1 MKVNEVRETKTIEE
15 LVKIEYIAEDGTVF
29 RSEEE
34 CKKYEESALFAISK
48 ELKRL
53 TKDNTS
59 QSEINDN
66 LSDEDM
72 VEIFDVQTERDP
84 EIYGSIF
91 VKNGRNYYIADVE
104 WETIFAYGRRGIS
117 INVYES
123 NDIMQHR
130 LYIEEIKSIITATNY
145 QRFKKRVENE
155 IRKVIEL
162 WEK

>member
-1 MKVNEVRETKTIEE
+1 MEFNYVN
-15 LVKIEYIAEDGTVF
+15 F
-29 RSEEE
+29 
-34 CKKYEESALFAISK
+34 
-48 ELKRL
+48 
-53 TKDNTS
+53 
-59 QSEINDN
+59 QP
-66 LSDEDM
+66 SDLDRM
-72 VEIFDVQTERDP
+72 NTERDP

-117 INVYES
+117 INVYKS

>member
-1 MKVNEVRETKTIEE
+1 MEFNYVN
-15 LVKIEYIAEDGTVF
+15 Y
-29 RSEEE
+29 
-34 CKKYEESALFAISK
+34 
-48 ELKRL
+48 
-53 TKDNTS
+53 
-59 QSEINDN
+59 QP
-66 LSDEDM
+66 SDLDRM
-72 VEIFDVQTERDP
+72 NTERDP

-123 NDIMQHR
+123 NDIMQHI

>member
-1 MKVNEVRETKTIEE
+1 MEFNYVN
-15 LVKIEYIAEDGTVF
+15 F
-29 RSEEE
+29 
-34 CKKYEESALFAISK
+34 
-48 ELKRL
+48 
-53 TKDNTS
+53 
-59 QSEINDN
+59 QP
-66 LSDEDM
+66 SDLDRM
-72 VEIFDVQTERDP
+72 NTERDP
-84 EIYGSIF
+84 KIYGSIF

-117 INVYES
+117 INVYKS

-130 LYIEEIKSIITATNY
+130 LYIEEIKSIIIATNY

>member
-1 MKVNEVRETKTIEE
+1 MEFN
-15 LVKIEYIAEDGTVF
+15 YINFQPSD
-29 RSEEE
+29 
-34 CKKYEESALFAISK
+34 
-48 ELKRL
+48 
-53 TKDNTS
+53 
-59 QSEINDN
+59 
-66 LSDEDM
+66 LSRM
-72 VEIFDVQTERDP
+72 NTERDP

-123 NDIMQHR
+123 NDIMQHI

>member
-1 MKVNEVRETKTIEE
+1 MEFNYVN
-15 LVKIEYIAEDGTVF
+15 F
-29 RSEEE
+29 
-34 CKKYEESALFAISK
+34 
-48 ELKRL
+48 
-53 TKDNTS
+53 
-59 QSEINDN
+59 QP
-66 LSDEDM
+66 SDLDRM
-72 VEIFDVQTERDP
+72 NTERDP
-84 EIYGSIF
+84 KIYGSIF

-117 INVYES
+117 INVYKS

-145 QRFKKRVENE
+145 QRFKKRVEIE

>member
-1 MKVNEVRETKTIEE
+1 MEFNYVN
-15 LVKIEYIAEDGTVF
+15 F
-29 RSEEE
+29 
-34 CKKYEESALFAISK
+34 
-48 ELKRL
+48 
-53 TKDNTS
+53 
-59 QSEINDN
+59 QP
-66 LSDEDM
+66 SDLDRM
-72 VEIFDVQTERDP
+72 NTERDP

-117 INVYES
+117 INVYKS
-123 NDIMQHR
+123 NDIMQHG

>member
-1 MKVNEVRETKTIEE
+1 MELNEKLSNPQKTIIN
-15 LVKIEYIAEDGTVF
+15 VT
-29 RSEEE
+29 
-34 CKKYEESALFAISK
+34 K
-48 ELKRL
+48 E
-53 TKDNTS
+53 
-59 QSEINDN
+59 
-66 LSDEDM
+66 
-72 VEIFDVQTERDP
+72 
-84 EIYGSIF
+84 
-91 VKNGRNYYIADVE
+91 VKNGRNYYTADVE

>member
-1 MKVNEVRETKTIEE
+1 MEFNYVN
-15 LVKIEYIAEDGTVF
+15 F
-29 RSEEE
+29 
-34 CKKYEESALFAISK
+34 
-48 ELKRL
+48 
-53 TKDNTS
+53 
-59 QSEINDN
+59 QP
-66 LSDEDM
+66 SDLDRM
-72 VEIFDVQTERDP
+72 NTERDP

-117 INVYES
+117 INVYQS
-123 NDIMQHR
+123 NDIMQHI

>member
-1 MKVNEVRETKTIEE
+1 MKSTFLR
-15 LVKIEYIAEDGTVF
+15 
-29 RSEEE
+29 
-34 CKKYEESALFAISK
+34 K
-48 ELKRL
+48 ENIWNLII
-53 TKDNTS
+53 
-59 QSEINDN
+59 INFQP
-66 LSDEDM
+66 SDLDRM
-72 VEIFDVQTERDP
+72 NTERDP

-123 NDIMQHR
+123 NDIMQHI

>member
-1 MKVNEVRETKTIEE
+1 MEFNYVN
-15 LVKIEYIAEDGTVF
+15 F
-29 RSEEE
+29 
-34 CKKYEESALFAISK
+34 
-48 ELKRL
+48 
-53 TKDNTS
+53 
-59 QSEINDN
+59 QP
-66 LSDEDM
+66 SDLDRM
-72 VEIFDVQTERDP
+72 NTERDP

-123 NDIMQHR
+123 NDIMQHI

-155 IRKVIEL
+155 ISKVIEL
-162 WEK
+162 WEKYNES

>member
-1 MKVNEVRETKTIEE
+1 MEFNYVN
-15 LVKIEYIAEDGTVF
+15 F
-29 RSEEE
+29 
-34 CKKYEESALFAISK
+34 
-48 ELKRL
+48 
-53 TKDNTS
+53 
-59 QSEINDN
+59 QP
-66 LSDEDM
+66 SDLDRM
-72 VEIFDVQTERDP
+72 NTERDP

-123 NDIMQHR
+123 NDIMQHI

-155 IRKVIEL
+155 IGKLLNYGRNKMKVKCLNCGHEFETTEIEEDNL
-162 WEK
+162 GQYCICEECGASFDVDVDEIVEGK

>member
-1 MKVNEVRETKTIEE
+1 MEFN
-15 LVKIEYIAEDGTVF
+15 YANF
-29 RSEEE
+29 
-34 CKKYEESALFAISK
+34 
-48 ELKRL
+48 
-53 TKDNTS
+53 
-59 QSEINDN
+59 QP
-66 LSDEDM
+66 SDLDRM
-72 VEIFDVQTERDP
+72 NTERDP

-130 LYIEEIKSIITATNY
+130 LYIEEIKSIVTATNY
-145 QRFKKRVENE
+145 KKFKKRAENE

>member
-1 MKVNEVRETKTIEE
+1 MEFNYVN
-15 LVKIEYIAEDGTVF
+15 F
-29 RSEEE
+29 
-34 CKKYEESALFAISK
+34 
-48 ELKRL
+48 
-53 TKDNTS
+53 
-59 QSEINDN
+59 QP
-66 LSDEDM
+66 SDLDRM
-72 VEIFDVQTERDP
+72 NTERDP

-117 INVYES
+117 INVYKS

-130 LYIEEIKSIITATNY
+130 LYIEEIKSIIIATNY

>member
-1 MKVNEVRETKTIEE
+1 MEFNYVN
-15 LVKIEYIAEDGTVF
+15 F
-29 RSEEE
+29 
-34 CKKYEESALFAISK
+34 
-48 ELKRL
+48 
-53 TKDNTS
+53 
-59 QSEINDN
+59 QP
-66 LSDEDM
+66 SDLDRM
-72 VEIFDVQTERDP
+72 NTERDP

-123 NDIMQHR
+123 NDIMQHI

>member
-1 MKVNEVRETKTIEE
+1 MEFNY
-15 LVKIEYIAEDGTVF
+15 VKF
-29 RSEEE
+29 
-34 CKKYEESALFAISK
+34 
-48 ELKRL
+48 
-53 TKDNTS
+53 
-59 QSEINDN
+59 QP
-66 LSDEDM
+66 SDLDRM
-72 VEIFDVQTERDP
+72 NTERDP

-123 NDIMQHR
+123 NDIMQHI

>member
-1 MKVNEVRETKTIEE
+1 MEFNYVN
-15 LVKIEYIAEDGTVF
+15 F
-29 RSEEE
+29 
-34 CKKYEESALFAISK
+34 
-48 ELKRL
+48 
-53 TKDNTS
+53 
-59 QSEINDN
+59 QP
-66 LSDEDM
+66 SDLDRM
-72 VEIFDVQTERDP
+72 NTERDP

-91 VKNGRNYYIADVE
+91 VKNGRNYYIVDVE

-117 INVYES
+117 INVYKS

-130 LYIEEIKSIITATNY
+130 LYKSIITATNY

>member
-1 MKVNEVRETKTIEE
+1 MEFNY
-15 LVKIEYIAEDGTVF
+15 VKF
-29 RSEEE
+29 
-34 CKKYEESALFAISK
+34 
-48 ELKRL
+48 
-53 TKDNTS
+53 
-59 QSEINDN
+59 QP
-66 LSDEDM
+66 SDLDRM
-72 VEIFDVQTERDP
+72 NTERDP

-123 NDIMQHR
+123 NDIMKHI

>member
-1 MKVNEVRETKTIEE
+1 MEFNYVN
-15 LVKIEYIAEDGTVF
+15 F
-29 RSEEE
+29 
-34 CKKYEESALFAISK
+34 
-48 ELKRL
+48 
-53 TKDNTS
+53 
-59 QSEINDN
+59 QP
-66 LSDEDM
+66 SDLDRM
-72 VEIFDVQTERDP
+72 NTERDP

-91 VKNGRNYYIADVE
+91 VKNGRNYYIVDVE

-117 INVYES
+117 INVYKS

>member
-1 MKVNEVRETKTIEE
+1 MEFNYVN
-15 LVKIEYIAEDGTVF
+15 F
-29 RSEEE
+29 
-34 CKKYEESALFAISK
+34 
-48 ELKRL
+48 
-53 TKDNTS
+53 
-59 QSEINDN
+59 QP
-66 LSDEDM
+66 SDLDRM
-72 VEIFDVQTERDP
+72 NTERDP

-104 WETIFAYGRRGIS
+104 WETIFAYGRRGIY

-123 NDIMQHR
+123 NDIMQHI

-162 WEK
+162 GEK

>member
-1 MKVNEVRETKTIEE
+1 MEFN
-15 LVKIEYIAEDGTVF
+15 YANF
-29 RSEEE
+29 
-34 CKKYEESALFAISK
+34 
-48 ELKRL
+48 
-53 TKDNTS
+53 
-59 QSEINDN
+59 QP
-66 LSDEDM
+66 SDLDRM
-72 VEIFDVQTERDP
+72 NTERDP

-123 NDIMQHR
+123 NDIMQHI

>member
-1 MKVNEVRETKTIEE
+1 MEFNYVN
-15 LVKIEYIAEDGTVF
+15 F
-29 RSEEE
+29 
-34 CKKYEESALFAISK
+34 
-48 ELKRL
+48 
-53 TKDNTS
+53 
-59 QSEINDN
+59 QP
-66 LSDEDM
+66 SDLDRM
-72 VEIFDVQTERDP
+72 NTERDP

-123 NDIMQHR
+123 NDIMQHV

>member
-1 MKVNEVRETKTIEE
+1 MEFNYVN
-15 LVKIEYIAEDGTVF
+15 F
-29 RSEEE
+29 
-34 CKKYEESALFAISK
+34 
-48 ELKRL
+48 
-53 TKDNTS
+53 
-59 QSEINDN
+59 QP
-66 LSDEDM
+66 SDLDRM
-72 VEIFDVQTERDP
+72 NTERDP
-84 EIYGSIF
+84 KIYGSIF

-117 INVYES
+117 INVYKS

>member
-1 MKVNEVRETKTIEE
+1 MEFNYVN
-15 LVKIEYIAEDGTVF
+15 F
-29 RSEEE
+29 
-34 CKKYEESALFAISK
+34 
-48 ELKRL
+48 
-53 TKDNTS
+53 
-59 QSEINDN
+59 QP
-66 LSDEDM
+66 SDLDRM
-72 VEIFDVQTERDP
+72 NTERDP

-123 NDIMQHR
+123 NDIMQHI

-162 WEK
+162 GEK

>member
-1 MKVNEVRETKTIEE
+1 MEFYYVN
-15 LVKIEYIAEDGTVF
+15 F
-29 RSEEE
+29 
-34 CKKYEESALFAISK
+34 
-48 ELKRL
+48 
-53 TKDNTS
+53 
-59 QSEINDN
+59 QP
-66 LSDEDM
+66 SDLDRM
-72 VEIFDVQTERDP
+72 NTERDP

-117 INVYES
+117 INVYKS

>member
-1 MKVNEVRETKTIEE
+1 MEFN
-15 LVKIEYIAEDGTVF
+15 YINF
-29 RSEEE
+29 
-34 CKKYEESALFAISK
+34 
-48 ELKRL
+48 
-53 TKDNTS
+53 
-59 QSEINDN
+59 QP
-66 LSDEDM
+66 SDLDRM
-72 VEIFDVQTERDP
+72 NTERDP

-123 NDIMQHR
+123 NDIMQHI